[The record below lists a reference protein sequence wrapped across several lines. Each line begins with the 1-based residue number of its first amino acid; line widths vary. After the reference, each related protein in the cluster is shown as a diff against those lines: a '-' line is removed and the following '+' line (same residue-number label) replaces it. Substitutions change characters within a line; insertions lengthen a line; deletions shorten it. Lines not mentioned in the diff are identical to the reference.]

1 MTEYS
6 MADTQHSRH
15 STNGAACSAEANTAC
30 PAGGTAHAG
39 HPHSYGDS
47 RGGRLLITLA
57 INFIIPLAQIIG
69 GLYANSIA
77 LISDAVHNFS
87 DFVAIFISYIA
98 YLIGRKGVSERHTF
112 GFQRAE
118 IIGALLNVIIL
129 TCAVVFIVYG
139 AIHRLFH
146 PAAVSGAIV
155 MVLAGVGIVGNGISA
170 WVLHRDASHNLN
182 VRGAFLHMLGD
193 FLTSVVVLANG
204 AVLLFKPWYWLDPLL
219 SLLIAAFILK
229 NAWTV
234 LKESVAILMNAV
246 PKELDLPKVQ
256 EFLENRPEIR
266 SAHYLH
272 AWPVGSCGI
281 AFTCHIT
288 VNDQM
293 VSETEILA
301 EKLRYDLFHQF
312 GIDHPIFQ
320 FETTVCG
327 NATMLCEVSDAEAPG
342 GMAKAAANSQRNRLH
357 AAIDRWLFIGLRFLV
372 GGIFIYAAIPKILD
386 PGAFAKTVFNYQILP
401 EILVNP
407 VAITLPW
414 LELVTGAFIIL
425 GIWLQGALI
434 IYNLLM
440 AAFIGALVF
449 NTARGL
455 DIHCGCFSQEPGDII
470 NVGTIIRDA
479 LIFIPS
485 AYLLIRVLTRP
496 RGPVD

>member
-1 MTEYS
+1 MTETHHHAHPS
-6 MADTQHSRH
+6 AGDT
-15 STNGAACSAEANTAC
+15 
-30 PAGGTAHAG
+30 
-39 HPHSYGDS
+39 

-69 GLYANSIA
+69 GLYANSMA

-87 DFVAIFISYIA
+87 DFVAILISYIA

-139 AIHRLFH
+139 AIHRLFN
-146 PAAVSGAIV
+146 PAAVSGSIV
-155 MVLAGVGIVGNGISA
+155 IILAGVGIVGNGISA

-182 VRGAFLHMLGD
+182 VRGAFLHMMGD

-204 AVLLFKPWYWLDPLL
+204 VVLLFKPWYWLDPLL

-229 NAWTV
+229 NAWSV

-246 PKELDLPKVQ
+246 PKELDLSEVQ

-288 VNDQM
+288 VDDQM
-293 VSETEILA
+293 ISETESLA
-301 EKLRYDLFHQF
+301 EKLRDELYDQF

-327 NATMLCEVSDAEAPG
+327 NAAMLCEISDAEAPG
-342 GMAKAAANSQRNRLH
+342 GKTKTAARSEKGPLH
-357 AAIDRWLFIGLRFLV
+357 AKLDRWLFVGLRLLV
-372 GGIFIYAAIPKILD
+372 GGVFIYAAIPKILD

-401 EILVNP
+401 DMLVNP
-407 VAITLPW
+407 VAIVLPW
-414 LELVTGAFIIL
+414 LELFTGAFIIL
-425 GIWLQGALI
+425 GIWLEGALI

-440 AAFIGALVF
+440 IAFISALVF

-455 DIHCGCFSQEPGDII
+455 DIHCGCFSQKPDDII
-470 NVGTIIRDA
+470 NAGTIIRDG

-485 AYLLIRVLTRP
+485 LYLLFRVFTRSDAP
-496 RGPVD
+496 AEGRDLR